1 MLAILFT
8 GACVEPYDPPV
19 NDEDVRFLVVDGFI
33 NASNGVA
40 SVTLTRTQ
48 PVASDQTPPAESGAK
63 LSIEDKNGLKYQL
76 SESGNGM
83 YSGIVTNVNFETQ
96 YRLLITTNNDR
107 QYASGFISLQQ
118 TSGIDSISYRNT
130 RDGLE
135 LSVSTHDLTGQSKYY
150 RWKYI
155 ETYEYH
161 SDFTSIYMFTS
172 VGVVDYRPS
181 LQSIYTCWKTTPSTN
196 ILIGSTERLKE
207 SVVSRFPLTVI
218 PDGAK
223 QLSRKYSI
231 LVQQQTLSL
240 EEYTYWLNL
249 QKSTERLGGL
259 FDPLPSE
266 VSGNLQSITN
276 PEQTVIGFFSG
287 GTVEEKR
294 IFITPAD
301 LPDEMGPY
309 NYRNPFCALDTIL
322 VADLGNYQSST
333 LLVDGIYPLRGPVI
347 GYTTATKSCVDCR
360 DWGGVTVKPDFW
372 D

>member
-1 MLAILFT
+1 MFAILIT

-48 PVASDQTPPAESGAK
+48 PVASDQPPPAESGAK

-83 YSGIVTNVNFETQ
+83 YSGIVPNVNFETQ

-107 QYASGFISLQQ
+107 QYTSVFISLQQ
-118 TSGIDSISYRNT
+118 TPAIDSISYRNT
-130 RDGLE
+130 KDGLE
-135 LSVSTHDLTGQSKYY
+135 LSVSAHDITGQSKYY

-155 ETYEYH
+155 ETYEYN
-161 SDFTSIYMFTS
+161 SDFNSEFMFTS
-172 VGVVDYRPS
+172 AGVVDYRPPS
-181 LQSIYTCWKTTPSTN
+181 QFIYTCWKTTRSTN
-196 ILIGSTERLKE
+196 ILVGSTERLKE

-231 LVQQQTLSL
+231 LIRQQTLSL
-240 EEYTYWLNL
+240 EGYNYWLNL

-266 VSGNLQSITN
+266 VSGNLQSVTN
-276 PEQTVIGFFSG
+276 PEQTVIGFFGG
-287 GTVEEKR
+287 GTVDEKR

-309 NYRNPFCALDTIL
+309 NYRNPFCVVDTIL
-322 VADLGNYQSST
+322 VADLGNYTSST
-333 LLVDGIYPLRGPVI
+333 YLVGAIYPIRGPVI
-347 GYTTATKSCVDCR
+347 GYTTSAKPCVDCR

>member
-1 MLAILFT
+1 MLVILIT

-19 NDEDVRFLVVDGFI
+19 NDSDVSFLVVDGFI

-48 PVASDQTPPAESGAK
+48 PVASFEPTPVESGAQ
-63 LSIEDKNGLKYQL
+63 LFIEEKNGLKYRL
-76 SESGNGM
+76 SESGNGK
-83 YSGIVTNVNFETQ
+83 YSGIVPDIDFETQ
-96 YRLLITTNNDR
+96 YRLLITTNNDK
-107 QYASGFISLQQ
+107 QYTSGFISLQQ
-118 TSGIDSISYRNT
+118 TPVIDSISYRYT

-135 LSVSTHDLTGQSKYY
+135 LSVSTHDLAGQSKYY

-155 ETYEYH
+155 ETYEYN
-161 SDFTSIYMFTS
+161 SNFNSVYMFTS
-172 VGVVDYRPS
+172 VGVVDYRPP
-181 LQSIYTCWKTTPSTN
+181 LQSIYTCWKTTRSTN
-196 ILIGSTERLKE
+196 ILVGSTERLEE
-207 SVVSRFPLTVI
+207 SVVSRFPLTII

-240 EEYTYWLNL
+240 EGYNYWLNL

-266 VSGNLQSITN
+266 VSGNLQSVTN

-287 GTVEEKR
+287 GTVDEKR
-294 IFITPAD
+294 IFIAPAD

-309 NYRNPFCALDTIL
+309 NYRNPLCVADTIL
-322 VADLGNYQSST
+322 VADLGNFLGST
-333 LLVDGIYPLRGPVI
+333 LLVDGIYPLRGPII
-347 GYTTATKSCVDCR
+347 GYTTSSKPCVDCR